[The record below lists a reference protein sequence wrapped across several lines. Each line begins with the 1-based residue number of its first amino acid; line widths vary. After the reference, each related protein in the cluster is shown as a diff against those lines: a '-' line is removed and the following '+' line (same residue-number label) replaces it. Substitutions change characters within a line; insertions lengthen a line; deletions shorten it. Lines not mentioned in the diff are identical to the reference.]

1 MVDIDISLLWTK
13 DKRQYHHSTAPLF
26 HASVESLELDL
37 LCANLCEREEDRK
50 IVKGILTEFCHDEE
64 VIRYRQ
70 SIFNDFISSEQLTTA
85 FENVLEALRQLEY
98 MSYKSSIEDDKL
110 WDLFSRYKE
119 LEAYVD
125 CVAAIGDAMKGIP
138 LQSKGLLAFREKI
151 ELLTQDTEYVALTG
165 IVKSLEM
172 DVNEIKSITIG
183 INLDSS
189 LTPESV
195 VLQSVNKTHFTEQF
209 LLRHAILSV
218 AGVSLDELG
227 LATSVKKLS
236 NDRRDPIMYT
246 LNKEIARY
254 LRPLIKQLSVSLNKF
269 TNIYTGRLAD
279 VIPEI
284 VFYLSFAK
292 LHKKLVEH
300 GMACCCPAVAD
311 AAKRV
316 CFIEDSY
323 SLTLALHMIN
333 EGRDPVAEI
342 VKNRVEFSDSGR
354 VLILTGP
361 NRGGKTVF
369 TEMVGLAQ
377 VLFQAGVFVPGSNAE
392 ISPVDNIFSHFPAD
406 EKETVELGRLGEETK
421 RLGEIFNEAS
431 HLSLLLLNESLSS
444 TSYTESL
451 HLAEEIVRSMRYL
464 GARAVYNTH
473 MHSLAEKVCEL
484 NDDTSGN
491 SLVQSLVTGIKD
503 GQRSYMVE
511 PGVPLGKS
519 YAMDIA
525 LKFGVSFEQIAKV
538 VDEKRARDVG

>member
-1 MVDIDISLLWTK
+1 MEDIDISLMWPG
-13 DKRQYHHSTAPLF
+13 DKQQFQCSTTPLF
-26 HASVESLELDL
+26 QAAIESLELEL
-37 LCANLCEREEDRK
+37 LCANLCERDEDRK
-50 IVKGILTEFCHDEE
+50 IIKSILTEFCHDEE

-70 SIFNDFISSEQLTTA
+70 DIFSDFISSEQLAAA
-85 FENVLEALRQLEY
+85 FENVLDSLRQLEQ
-98 MSYKSSIEDDKL
+98 MSYKSNMEEDQL
-110 WDLFSRYKE
+110 WSLFTRYKE

-125 CVAAIGDAMKGIP
+125 CVAAISDAMSGIT
-138 LQSKGLLAFREKI
+138 LQSEGLIAFREKI
-151 ELLTQDTEYVALTG
+151 ELLTKDTEYVALTS
-165 IVKSLEM
+165 IVKSLEIEI
-172 DVNEIKSITIG
+172 NEIKSITIG

-189 LTPESV
+189 LSPESI
-195 VLQSVNKTHFTEQF
+195 VLQSVNKTCFTEHF
-209 LLRHAILSV
+209 NLRHALLSV
-218 AGVSLDELG
+218 AGVSLEELG
-227 LATSVKKLS
+227 TVSSLKKLS

-254 LRPLIKQLSVSLNKF
+254 LRPVIKQLSVSLNRFAK
-269 TNIYTGRLAD
+269 IYTGSLAD

-292 LHKKLVEH
+292 LHKKLI
-300 GMACCCPAVAD
+300 GCGLACCCPT
-311 AAKRV
+311 AASAAERV
-316 CFIEDSY
+316 CFIADAY

-342 VKNRVEFSDSGR
+342 VKNRVDFGESGR
-354 VLILTGP
+354 VLIITGP
-361 NRGGKTVF
+361 NRGGKTVY
-369 TEMVGLAQ
+369 TEMIGLAQ
-377 VLFQAGVFVPGSNAE
+377 VLFQAGVFVPGTDAR

-444 TSYTESL
+444 TSYTEGL
-451 HLAEEIVRSMRYL
+451 HLAQEIVRSMRYL

-484 NDDTSGN
+484 NDDTSGD
-491 SLVQSLVTGIKD
+491 SLVQSLVTGIKN

-538 VDEKRARDVG
+538 VDKKRGQG